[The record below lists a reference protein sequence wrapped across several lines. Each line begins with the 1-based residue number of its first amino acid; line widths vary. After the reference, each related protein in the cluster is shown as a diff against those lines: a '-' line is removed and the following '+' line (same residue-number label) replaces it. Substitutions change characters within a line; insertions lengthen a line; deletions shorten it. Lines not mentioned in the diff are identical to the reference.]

1 MVAHSSSWYFALS
14 SYWFASSYKWFA
26 LLLVLLPA
34 RVAQLV
40 PEGERVAR
48 LGLIF
53 AIGAVMAFV
62 GPPVFGYLSDRVGRR
77 MPFIVLGTLLTVLA
91 LLWLAYAPSFSHL
104 ILAYI
109 LLQLA
114 DDMATGP
121 YSALIPDLVSRRE
134 HGLASGWLGTLQLL
148 GSVAAGLVGFL
159 LIGLQLQ
166 FMLIALVVA
175 LTALLIITQIRE
187 VPGLQ
192 KRQKNFLQSVL
203 APWQNADFRWVW
215 LTRFLVMLG
224 QYSAQT
230 YLQFYLADVVRSFS
244 LFGRQLTASPAQA
257 VALMGLLISMG
268 ATLTAI
274 PAGQYSDEKG
284 RKRIIYAAGV
294 GLAVV
299 MVLIVLLPR
308 YDALLVLA
316 LAFGLFYGAYL
327 AVDWALISDVL
338 PDPRGHAT
346 DMGLWQTSI
355 VLPQMLAG
363 SLGGLVGGLNQP
375 SGRTG
380 YTLLFLLAA
389 LCFVLGALLVSQV
402 RKAK

>member
-1 MVAHSSSWYFALS
+1 MLAHSSPWYFVLS

-48 LGLIF
+48 LGLLF
-53 AIGAVMAFV
+53 AIGAVMALV
-62 GPPVFGYLSDRVGRR
+62 GPAVFGYLSDRAGRR
-77 MPFIVLGTLLTVLA
+77 MPFIAAGTLLSVLA
-91 LLWLAYAPSFSHL
+91 LLWLAYAPSFAHL
-104 ILAYI
+104 VVAYI

-121 YSALIPDLVSRRE
+121 YSALIPDLVSKRE

-148 GSVAAGLVGFL
+148 GSVAAGLMGFV
-159 LIGLQLQ
+159 LINLQLQ
-166 FMLIALVVA
+166 FMLIALVTA

-187 VPGLQ
+187 VPGLLG
-192 KRQKNFLQSVL
+192 RDKNFVQSVL

-230 YLQFYLADVVRSFS
+230 YLQFYLADVVRDFS
-244 LFGRQLTASPAQA
+244 VWGRKLTALPAQA
-257 VALMGLLISMG
+257 VAFMGLLISIG
-268 ATLTAI
+268 AALTAI
-274 PAGQYSDEKG
+274 PAGQYSDDKG
-284 RKRIIYAAGV
+284 RKRVIYMAGV

-299 MVLIVLLPR
+299 MLLILLLPR

-338 PDPRGHAT
+338 PDPKGHAT

-363 SLGGLVGGLNQP
+363 GLGGLVGRLNQP
-375 SGRTG
+375 AGNTG

-389 LCFVLGALLVSQV
+389 LCFVLGALLVSRV